1 MVFDWE
7 QFATTFVGEGAVDA
21 SLVALVRLKRSC
33 SQNHAGVRRTPAT
46 KPARQ
51 MHQLAPRSARVLG
64 QMPGAF
70 RRKLARAM
78 LAFGEK
84 FRF

>member
-33 SQNHAGVRRTPAT
+33 SQNHAGVRRAQAT

-51 MHQLAPRSARVLG
+51 MHQLVRGGPPVSRSDAWRFPKKAG
-64 QMPGAF
+64 QSYASIRWNF
-70 RRKLARAM
+70 
-78 LAFGEK
+78 
-84 FRF
+84 